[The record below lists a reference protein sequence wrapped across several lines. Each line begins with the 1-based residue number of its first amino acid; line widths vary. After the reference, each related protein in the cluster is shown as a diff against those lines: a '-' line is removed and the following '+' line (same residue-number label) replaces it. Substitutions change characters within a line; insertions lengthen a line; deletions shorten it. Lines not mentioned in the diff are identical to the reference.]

1 MMNIR
6 KKVTQFSYMQLI
18 LYYFTCETNFANTKL
33 PSFDTNNSNIE
44 RQGEKHLNT
53 DERNGNMK

>member
-1 MMNIR
+1 MMMNIR

-33 PSFDTNNSNIE
+33 PSQTTVILKDRVKNI
-44 RQGEKHLNT
+44 
-53 DERNGNMK
+53 

>member
-1 MMNIR
+1 MMMNIR

-33 PSFDTNNSNIE
+33 LSFDTNNSNIE
-44 RQGEKHLNT
+44 R
-53 DERNGNMK
+53 